1 MWTEEGHVH
10 SLKEE
15 INARED
21 SRRLLPKRFLSL
33 WCSLNE
39 TPPVIPR

>member
-15 INARED
+15 INVRED
-21 SRRLLPKRFLSL
+21 SRRLLPK
-33 WCSLNE
+33 
-39 TPPVIPR
+39 